1 MRYRVEE
8 ILSDEA
14 LKLKVPPLAIWI
26 WADKCKQEQGST
38 QRAQFIM
45 NDGRMVAE
53 LVGLFDIRAE
63 RSADR

>member
-14 LKLKVPPLAIWI
+14 LKHITPPAIWI

-38 QRAQFIM
+38 NRTLFM
-45 NDGRMVAE
+45 TNDCRMVAE
-53 LVGLFDIRAE
+53 LCGRFSIRE
-63 RSADR
+63 EPLTRPS

>member
-14 LKLKVPPLAIWI
+14 LRHKIIPLAIWI

-38 QRAQFIM
+38 NRALFMM

-53 LVGLFDIRAE
+53 LEGSLHYT
-63 RSADR
+63 